1 MNFPHEDQNPEISTQ
16 RADTLAMAGKILPGP
31 ERCLVGRRQGR
42 AITAASA
49 GLLIFDV
56 GPALPAL
63 SKTAPSGYT
72 EPEIRRTRLVAIRA
86 NFEVNAFV
94 STIRSVAPKTQKI
107 VN

>member
-1 MNFPHEDQNPEISTQ
+1 MNFPREDQNPEISTQ

-56 GPALPAL
+56 GPARPAL

-72 EPEIRRTRLVAIRA
+72 DPEIRRTRLVAIRA

-94 STIRSVAPKTQKI
+94 STK
-107 VN
+107 